1 MTIRYL
7 NPIQEA
13 DVAPATMAP
22 RLESL
27 EGISLGL
34 LSNGKTNAGKLL
46 RMIAEELGNAF
57 PLKGVVDRAK
67 GSAGNNCPPDLLED
81 LLEQSDAVITGLGD

>member
-46 RMIAEELGNAF
+46 RMIAEELGNAS
-57 PLKGVVDRAK
+57 PLKGVVDKAK